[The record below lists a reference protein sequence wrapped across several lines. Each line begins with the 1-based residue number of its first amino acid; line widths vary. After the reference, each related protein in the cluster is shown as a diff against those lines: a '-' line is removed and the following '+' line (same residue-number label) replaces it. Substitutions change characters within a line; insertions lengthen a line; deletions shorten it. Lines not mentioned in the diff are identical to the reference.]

1 MFTFRVALRFLT
13 SKKSQT
19 ILIILGIAIGISVNM
34 FLGSLLTNLQQSLI
48 DTTVGDSPHITV
60 TNSTK
65 DGLIENY
72 KLVEQQIQQTVGN
85 SIKHMVASLD
95 ERAFIMNIHPTNPD
109 VILLRGMNL
118 TNGNNVYKFFN
129 KDRFNG
135 TMPSNPGEIA
145 IGVDLQKDLGVNIG
159 DTLIIKTDP
168 NPIKTNHTETITG
181 IFDTG
186 IASLNKLWVITN
198 YNTSETIT
206 NEVGKMSAIFLQVN
220 DVFKADTIGNQIESD
235 LGTNYSSTNWKAQN
249 ESLLNGISAQ
259 SSSGT
264 IIEVFIIITLAVS
277 IAAILS
283 ITVLQK
289 SRQMGILKA
298 MGLNNRRSAEVFLYE
313 AVLIGGIGSILG
325 IFIALFMILGF
336 DTFAAPK
343 LTFSISFDFSFA
355 LLNILITIIASLVA
369 GIFPAR
375 SSSKLEVIDII
386 REN

>member
-48 DTTVGDSPHITV
+48 DTTVGDSPHITI

-65 DGLIENY
+65 EGLIYNY
-72 KLVEQQIQQTVGN
+72 KQVEQKISKEAG
-85 SIKHMVASLD
+85 IKHMVATLD
-95 ERAFIMNIHPTNPD
+95 ERAFVMNINPTNPD

-118 TNGNNVYKFFN
+118 TEGNSIYKFFN
-129 KDRFNG
+129 KDKFIG
-135 TMPSNPGEIA
+135 TMPNNPNQIA
-145 IGVDLQKDLGVNIG
+145 IGVDLQKALGVSIG
-159 DTLIIKTDP
+159 DTLVIKTDP
-168 NPIKTNHTETITG
+168 NPIKTNYTETITG

-186 IASLNKLWVITN
+186 IASLNNLWVITN

-206 NEVGKMSAIFLQVN
+206 NKPGLMSGIYLQVN
-220 DVFKADTIGNQIESD
+220 DVFKADTLGNTINND
-235 LGTNYSSTNWKAQN
+235 LGNNYKVIDWKAQN

-264 IIEVFIIITLAVS
+264 IIEAFIVITLAVS

-313 AVLIGGIGSILG
+313 AVLIGAIGAIFG
-325 IFIALFMILGF
+325 IFIALFLIIGF

-343 LTFSISFDFSFA
+343 LTFSVTFDYNFA
-355 LLNILITIIASLVA
+355 LLNIIITVIASLIA

>member
-19 ILIILGIAIGISVNM
+19 FLIIMGIAIGISVNI
-34 FLGSLLTNLQQSLI
+34 FLASLLTNLQQSLI
-48 DTTVGDSPHITV
+48 DTTVGSSPHITI

-65 DGLIENY
+65 SGLIDNY
-72 KLVEQQIQQTVGN
+72 KQIEGQIQ
-85 SIKHMVASLD
+85 SINGLKYVVSSLD
-95 ERAFIMNIHPTNPD
+95 ERSFIMNVHPNNPD

-118 TNGNNVYKFFN
+118 TQGESIYHFFN
-129 KDRFNG
+129 NDHFNG
-135 TMPSNPGEIA
+135 TIPAGPNEII
-145 IGVDLQKDLGVNIG
+145 IGIDLQESLGVKIG
-159 DTLIIKTDP
+159 DNLVIKTDP
-168 NPIKTNHTETITG
+168 NPVKTNYTEKITG

-186 IASLNKLWVITN
+186 VASLNQLWVITN

-206 NEVGKMSAIFLQVN
+206 GKTGLMSAVYIQVN
-220 DVFKADTIGNQIESD
+220 DVFKADTLGLQISSL
-235 LGTNYSSTNWKAQN
+235 LGTNYTVTNWKTENQN
-249 ESLLNGISAQ
+249 LLNGISAQ

-277 IAAILS
+277 ISAILS

-289 SRQMGILKA
+289 SRQIGILKA

-313 AVLIGGIGSILG
+313 ATLIGLFGAVIGL
-325 IFIALFMILGF
+325 FIAFFMIMGF
-336 DTFAAPK
+336 DIFAASK
-343 LTFSISFDFSFA
+343 LTFSVNFDVLSA
-355 LLNILITIIASLVA
+355 LINIIIAVIASLVA

>member
-1 MFTFRVALRFLT
+1 MFTFKVALRFLT

-48 DTTVGDSPHITV
+48 DTTVGDSPHITI

-65 DGLIENY
+65 DGLIYNY
-72 KLVEQQIQQTVGN
+72 KQLEQKIQQQSG
-85 SIKHMVASLD
+85 IKHMVASLD
-95 ERAFIMNIHPTNPD
+95 QRAFIMNIHPTNPD

-118 TNGNNVYKFFN
+118 TEGNAIYKFFN
-129 KDRFNG
+129 KDKFNG
-135 TMPSNPGEIA
+135 TIPTNANEIA
-145 IGVDLQKDLGVNIG
+145 IGVDLQKALGVTIG
-159 DTLIIKTDP
+159 DNLVIKSDP
-168 NPIKTNHTETITG
+168 NPVTTNHTEKITG

-186 IASLNKLWVITN
+186 VASLNQLWVITN
-198 YNTSETIT
+198 YNTSEVIT
-206 NEVGKMSAIFLQVN
+206 NKPGLMSAIYLQVN
-220 DVFKADTIGNQIESD
+220 QVFKADSIGTSIS
-235 LGTNYSSTNWKAQN
+235 LIIGSNYTVVNWKAQN

-264 IIEVFIIITLAVS
+264 IIEVFIIITLGVT

-289 SRQMGILKA
+289 SRQVGILKA
-298 MGLNNRRSAEVFLYE
+298 MGLNDRRSAQVFLWE
-313 AVLIGGIGSILG
+313 SVLIGGIGATFG
-325 IFIALFMILGF
+325 IFIALFMIIGF

-343 LTFSISFDFSFA
+343 LTFSISFDYGFA
-355 LLNILITIIASLVA
+355 LLNILITVLASLVA

-375 SSSKLEVIDII
+375 SSSKLEIIDII

>member
-1 MFTFRVALRFLT
+1 MFTFKVALRFLT
-13 SKKSQT
+13 SKRSQT
-19 ILIILGIAIGISVNM
+19 FLIILGIAIGISVNV

-48 DTTVGDSPHITV
+48 DTTVGDSPHITI

-65 DGLIENY
+65 DGQISDYSKIE
-72 KLVEQQIQQTVGN
+72 QTVKSFQG
-85 SIKHMVASLD
+85 IKSVVSSLD
-95 ERAFIMNIHPTNPD
+95 ERAFIMNINPNNPD

-118 TNGNNVYKFFN
+118 TEGNDIYHFFDSS
-129 KDRFNG
+129 KFNG
-135 TMPSNPGEIA
+135 TWPSNPNEII
-145 IGVDLQKDLGVNIG
+145 IGVDLQKELGVSIG
-159 DTLIIKTDP
+159 DTLIIKSDP

-186 IASLNKLWVITN
+186 IASLNRLWVITN

-206 NEVGKMSAIFLQVN
+206 SKEGLMSAVYIQIN
-220 DVFKADTIGNQIESD
+220 DVFKADSLDKQIALQ
-235 LGTNYSSTNWKAQN
+235 LGDNFSVTNWKVEN

-264 IIEVFIIITLAVS
+264 IIEVFIIITLGVT
-277 IAAILS
+277 IASILS

-298 MGLNNRRSAEVFLYE
+298 MGLTNRKSAEVFLIE
-313 AVLIGGIGSILG
+313 ALLIGLFGSIFG
-325 IFIALFMILGF
+325 VVIAIFLIFGF

-343 LTFSISFDFSFA
+343 LTFSVSFDITFA
-355 LLNILITIIASLVA
+355 VINIVVTVIAALIA

-375 SSSKLEVIDII
+375 ASSKLEIIDII

>member
-1 MFTFRVALRFLT
+1 MFTFKVALRFLT
-13 SKKSQT
+13 SKRSQT
-19 ILIILGIAIGISVNM
+19 FLIILGIAIGISVNV

-48 DTTVGDSPHITV
+48 DTTVGDSPHITI

-65 DGLIENY
+65 DGQISDYSKIE
-72 KLVEQQIQQTVGN
+72 QTVKSFQG
-85 SIKHMVASLD
+85 IKSVVSSLD
-95 ERAFIMNIHPTNPD
+95 ERAFIMNINPNNPD

-118 TNGNNVYKFFN
+118 TEGNDIYHFFDSS
-129 KDRFNG
+129 KFNG
-135 TMPSNPGEIA
+135 TRPSNPNEII
-145 IGVDLQKDLGVNIG
+145 IGVDLQKELGVSIG
-159 DTLIIKTDP
+159 DTLIIKSDP

-186 IASLNKLWVITN
+186 IASLNRLWVITN

-206 NEVGKMSAIFLQVN
+206 SKEGLMSAVYIQIN
-220 DVFKADTIGNQIESD
+220 DVFKADSLDKQIALQ
-235 LGTNYSSTNWKAQN
+235 LGDNFSVTNWKVEN

-264 IIEVFIIITLAVS
+264 IIEVFIIITLGVT
-277 IAAILS
+277 IASILS

-298 MGLNNRRSAEVFLYE
+298 MGLTNRKSAEVFLIE
-313 AVLIGGIGSILG
+313 ALLIGLFGSIFG
-325 IFIALFMILGF
+325 VVIAIFLIFGF

-343 LTFSISFDFSFA
+343 LTFSVSFDITFA
-355 LLNILITIIASLVA
+355 VINIIVTVIAALIA

-375 SSSKLEVIDII
+375 ASSKLEIIDII

>member
-1 MFTFRVALRFLT
+1 MFTFKVALRFLT
-13 SKKSQT
+13 SKRSQT
-19 ILIILGIAIGISVNM
+19 FLIILGIAIGISVNV

-48 DTTVGDSPHITV
+48 DTTVGDSPHITI

-65 DGLIENY
+65 DGLISDY
-72 KLVEQQIQQTVGN
+72 SKIEQT
-85 SIKHMVASLD
+85 IKSFQGIKSVVSSLD
-95 ERAFIMNIHPTNPD
+95 ERAFIMNINPNNPD

-118 TNGNNVYKFFN
+118 TEGNDIYHFFDSS
-129 KDRFNG
+129 KFNG
-135 TMPSNPGEIA
+135 TRPSNPNEII
-145 IGVDLQKDLGVNIG
+145 IGVDLQKELGVSIG
-159 DTLIIKTDP
+159 DTLIIKSDP

-186 IASLNKLWVITN
+186 IASLNRLWVITN

-206 NEVGKMSAIFLQVN
+206 SKEGLMSAVYIQIN
-220 DVFKADTIGNQIESD
+220 DVFKADSLDKQIALQ
-235 LGTNYSSTNWKAQN
+235 LGDNFSVTNWKVEN

-264 IIEVFIIITLAVS
+264 IIEVFIIITLGVT
-277 IAAILS
+277 IASILS

-298 MGLNNRRSAEVFLYE
+298 MGLTNRKSAEVFLIE
-313 AVLIGGIGSILG
+313 ALLIGLFGSIFG
-325 IFIALFMILGF
+325 VVIAIFLIFGF

-343 LTFSISFDFSFA
+343 LTFSVSFDITFA
-355 LLNILITIIASLVA
+355 VINIIVTVIAALIA

-375 SSSKLEVIDII
+375 ASSKLEIIDII